1 MTVRPFKIAGRIII
15 ILWLVMIAL
24 LLRKNYFKPVPS
36 LLHPELKGGIMEM
49 KEEWMGI
56 YLKGEKIGYSVSR
69 IDKIENGYE
78 LREQAVIDLTVMGT
92 PQRVST
98 TLQSVVNQDLSLK
111 SFIFHLGSGVA
122 RFIVSGQVNGRK
134 LALKVDTAGR
144 KEEKV
149 LELKDT
155 PFLSYHVKPFL
166 LSQGMAVGKRYRRQ
180 FFDPSTLSNN
190 EVLLEVEG
198 KEKMVSKKK
207 EITAY
212 RIRESFKGFTV
223 TSWVGEDGETIQEES
238 PLGFVL
244 KSETKEEALSKLPEG
259 RGTDII
265 ELSAVPVSG
274 LIGKPY
280 PRYLKVRMK
289 GIGFDP
295 PTAERVQGFKVEGGR
310 QKFNKGVLEITQED
324 LKRVASYPIPYQNR
338 DLKVFC
344 EPSLL
349 IQSDD
354 QVIVS
359 EAKNIVGKE
368 RDAVTVV
375 KMLLNWM
382 HDNIEKRP
390 TMSIPSA
397 REVLKM
403 RVGDC
408 NEHAALFTA
417 FARSLGIPA
426 RICGGIVYSRGSF
439 YYHAW
444 DEVFLQD
451 WVSVDPLMNQFPADA
466 THIKLVEGDLD
477 KQLPLLG
484 LLGKL
489 KVEVVEYR

>member
-1 MTVRPFKIAGRIII
+1 
-15 ILWLVMIAL
+15 
-24 LLRKNYFKPVPS
+24 
-36 LLHPELKGGIMEM
+36 
-49 KEEWMGI
+49 
-56 YLKGEKIGYSVSR
+56 
-69 IDKIENGYE
+69 
-78 LREQAVIDLTVMGT
+78 
-92 PQRVST
+92 
-98 TLQSVVNQDLSLK
+98 
-111 SFIFHLGSGVA
+111 SGVA

-166 LSQGMAVGKRYRRQ
+166 LSQGLAVGKRYRRQ

-223 TSWVGEDGETIQEES
+223 TSWVSEDGETVKEES

-289 GIGFDP
+289 GIGFEDS
-295 PTAERVQGFKVEGGR
+295 RVQGFKVEGGR
-310 QKFNKGVLEITQED
+310 QTVKGDVVEIAQED
-324 LKRVASYPIPYQNR
+324 LKNISSYSIPYRKNE
-338 DLKVFC
+338 LKIFC

-349 IQSDD
+349 VQSDD

-368 RDAVTVV
+368 RDAVRVV

>member
-1 MTVRPFKIAGRIII
+1 
-15 ILWLVMIAL
+15 
-24 LLRKNYFKPVPS
+24 
-36 LLHPELKGGIMEM
+36 
-49 KEEWMGI
+49 
-56 YLKGEKIGYSVSR
+56 
-69 IDKIENGYE
+69 
-78 LREQAVIDLTVMGT
+78 
-92 PQRVST
+92 
-98 TLQSVVNQDLSLK
+98 
-111 SFIFHLGSGVA
+111 
-122 RFIVSGQVNGRK
+122 
-134 LALKVDTAGR
+134 
-144 KEEKV
+144 
-149 LELKDT
+149 
-155 PFLSYHVKPFL
+155 
-166 LSQGMAVGKRYRRQ
+166 
-180 FFDPSTLSNN
+180 
-190 EVLLEVEG
+190 
-198 KEKMVSKKK
+198 MVSKKK

-212 RIRESFKGFTV
+212 RIKESFKGFTV
-223 TSWVGEDGETIQEES
+223 TSWVGEDGETVKEES

-244 KSETKEEALSKLPEG
+244 KSETKEEALSKLPKG

-289 GIGFDP
+289 GIGFKDS
-295 PTAERVQGFKVEGGR
+295 RVQGFKVEGGR
-310 QKFNKGVLEITQED
+310 QKFNKGVLEIVQED
-324 LKRVASYPIPYQNR
+324 LKKVVSYPIPYQR
-338 DLKVFC
+338 KDLKVFC

-349 IQSDD
+349 VQSDD
-354 QVIVS
+354 PVIET
-359 EAKNIVGKE
+359 EAQKIIGNK

-375 KMLLNWM
+375 RMLLNWM

-403 RVGDC
+403 RAGDC

-451 WVSVDPLMNQFPADA
+451 WISVDPLMNQFPADA

>member
-1 MTVRPFKIAGRIII
+1 
-15 ILWLVMIAL
+15 
-24 LLRKNYFKPVPS
+24 
-36 LLHPELKGGIMEM
+36 
-49 KEEWMGI
+49 
-56 YLKGEKIGYSVSR
+56 
-69 IDKIENGYE
+69 
-78 LREQAVIDLTVMGT
+78 
-92 PQRVST
+92 
-98 TLQSVVNQDLSLK
+98 
-111 SFIFHLGSGVA
+111 
-122 RFIVSGQVNGRK
+122 
-134 LALKVDTAGR
+134 
-144 KEEKV
+144 
-149 LELKDT
+149 
-155 PFLSYHVKPFL
+155 
-166 LSQGMAVGKRYRRQ
+166 
-180 FFDPSTLSNN
+180 
-190 EVLLEVEG
+190 VLLEVEG
-198 KEKMVSKKK
+198 REKMVSKKK

-212 RIRESFKGFTV
+212 RIKESFKGFTV
-223 TSWVGEDGETIQEES
+223 TSWVGEDGETVKEES

-244 KSETKEEALSKLPEG
+244 KSETKEEALSKLPKG

-310 QKFNKGVLEITQED
+310 QTVKGDVVEIAQED
-324 LKRVASYPIPYQNR
+324 LKNISSYSIPYRKNE
-338 DLKVFC
+338 LKIFC

-354 QVIVS
+354 QVIIS
-359 EAKNIVGKE
+359 EAKKIVGKE

-403 RVGDC
+403 RAGDC

-451 WVSVDPLMNQFPADA
+451 WISVDPLMNQFPADA

>member
-1 MTVRPFKIAGRIII
+1 MTVRPFKIAGRTII

-24 LLRKNYFKPVPS
+24 LLRKNYFKAVPS

-56 YLKGEKIGYSVSR
+56 YLKGKKIGYSVSR

-149 LELKDT
+149 LELKET

-166 LSQGMAVGKRYRRQ
+166 LSQGMAVGKRFRRQ

-265 ELSAVPVSG
+265 ELSAVPVNG
-274 LIGKPY
+274 IIGKPY
-280 PRYLKVRMK
+280 PRYLKVRMRGIELQGSK
-289 GIGFDP
+289 G
-295 PTAERVQGFKVEGGR
+295 QGLRVEGGR
-310 QKFNKGVLEITQED
+310 QHFDKDMLVVEQED
-324 LKRVASYPIPYQNR
+324 LEDSSSYSIPYMKK
-338 DLKVFC
+338 DLDGFLGT
-344 EPSLL
+344 SLL

-354 QVIVS
+354 QVIIS

>member
-1 MTVRPFKIAGRIII
+1 
-15 ILWLVMIAL
+15 
-24 LLRKNYFKPVPS
+24 
-36 LLHPELKGGIMEM
+36 
-49 KEEWMGI
+49 
-56 YLKGEKIGYSVSR
+56 
-69 IDKIENGYE
+69 
-78 LREQAVIDLTVMGT
+78 
-92 PQRVST
+92 
-98 TLQSVVNQDLSLK
+98 
-111 SFIFHLGSGVA
+111 
-122 RFIVSGQVNGRK
+122 
-134 LALKVDTAGR
+134 
-144 KEEKV
+144 
-149 LELKDT
+149 
-155 PFLSYHVKPFL
+155 
-166 LSQGMAVGKRYRRQ
+166 
-180 FFDPSTLSNN
+180 
-190 EVLLEVEG
+190 
-198 KEKMVSKKK
+198 
-207 EITAY
+207 
-212 RIRESFKGFTV
+212 
-223 TSWVGEDGETIQEES
+223 
-238 PLGFVL
+238 
-244 KSETKEEALSKLPEG
+244 
-259 RGTDII
+259 
-265 ELSAVPVSG
+265 
-274 LIGKPY
+274 
-280 PRYLKVRMK
+280 MK

-310 QKFNKGVLEITQED
+310 QTVKGDVVEIAQED
-324 LKRVASYPIPYQNR
+324 LKNISSYSIPCRKNE
-338 DLKVFC
+338 LKIFC

-354 QVIVS
+354 QVVVS